1 MNYWKL
7 SNCLIKIPSK
17 FCEYYIKHL
26 EKSCLI
32 KKRNK
37 FECLMLLIMTFVYYI
52 YKYLLKYDNPCK
64 TTILIYYSLGYGIQR
79 ILGKQSNL
87 DYKHLRNGDNIQ

>member
-1 MNYWKL
+1 MWILYKAFREILPYKKEKQIWMLNAI
-7 SNCLIKIPSK
+7 NNDICL
-17 FCEYYIKHL
+17 L
-26 EKSCLI
+26 
-32 KKRNK
+32 
-37 FECLMLLIMTFVYYI
+37 
-52 YKYLLKYDNPCK
+52 YLQISLKNDNPCK